1 MLVCI
6 PDVLSPGEVK
16 RVREWMDA
24 AEFVDGKTTAGFRA
38 KRVKKNEQVG
48 RNLPERD
55 EIDKIVLDGL
65 RNNREFDRVVMPR
78 KIQKPLLS
86 RYKVDMEY
94 GLHVDD
100 ALMGKD
106 GQFRTDVSVTVFLN
120 QPYDYEGGELEIHSP
135 FGIDGHRAPAGAAI
149 VYPSSTLHRVT
160 PVTKGERLAAVT
172 WVQSKIRDPF
182 QREVLHDLDRVRRKL
197 SDTQKD
203 AEETDLAFKTYANLL
218 RIWADN

>member
-6 PDVLSPGEVK
+6 PDVLSPAEVK

-24 AEFVDGKTTAGFRA
+24 ADFVDGRTTAGFRA

-55 EIDKIVLDGL
+55 EIDTLILDAL
-65 RNNREFDRVVMPR
+65 WKNTEFGRVVIPG

-86 RYKVDMEY
+86 RYREGMEY

-100 ALMGKD
+100 PLMGARK
-106 GQFRTDVSVTVFLN
+106 QFRTDVSVTVFLN
-120 QPYDYEGGELEIHSP
+120 QPYDYDGGELEIHSP
-135 FGIDGHRAPAGAAI
+135 FGIETVKCPAGSAI
-149 VYPSSTLHRVT
+149 TYPSATLHRVT
-160 PVTKGERLAAVT
+160 PVTRGERVAAVT
-172 WVQSKIRDPF
+172 WVQSRVRDPF

-197 SDTQKD
+197 ADTHKD
-203 AEETDLAFKTYANLL
+203 AEETDIAFKTYANLM
-218 RIWADN
+218 RAWSDT

>member
-6 PDVLSPGEVK
+6 PDVLSPANVK

-48 RNLPERD
+48 RNLPERE

-65 RNNREFDRVVMPR
+65 KNSAEFNRVVMPR
-78 KIQKPLLS
+78 KTQKPLLS
-86 RYKVDMEY
+86 RYKVGMEY

-100 ALMGKD
+100 ALMGAD

-135 FGIDGHRAPAGAAI
+135 FGIEGHRAPAGSAI

-160 PVTKGERLAAVT
+160 PVTKGQRLAAVT
-172 WVQSKIRDPF
+172 WVQSKVRDPF
-182 QREVLHDLDRVRRKL
+182 QREILHDLDLIRRKL

-203 AEETDLAFKTYANLL
+203 AAETDLAFKTYANLL
-218 RIWADN
+218 RVWAE

>member
-16 RVREWMDA
+16 RVREWMQA
-24 AEFVDGKTTAGFRA
+24 AEFVDGRTTAGFRA

-55 EIDKIVLDGL
+55 EIDKVVLDGL
-65 RNNREFDRVVMPR
+65 RNNAEFGRVVMPR
-78 KIQKPLLS
+78 KIQRPLLS
-86 RYKVDMEY
+86 RYKPGMEY

-100 ALMGKD
+100 ALMGSE

-120 QPYDYEGGELEIHSP
+120 QPYDYDGGELEIHSP
-135 FGIDGHRAPAGAAI
+135 FGVETVKCPAGSAI
-149 VYPSSTLHRVT
+149 TYPSSTLHRVT
-160 PVTKGERLAAVT
+160 PVTRGERLAAVT

-182 QREVLHDLDRVRRKL
+182 QREVLHDIDRVRRKL
-197 SDTQKD
+197 SQLDKD

-218 RIWADN
+218 RSWSDS